1 MKAQNEN
8 MEMYNFIRENRMAM
22 YSKPRRYFYRDGSR
36 GSAFKFLFLVE
47 IVVFLLLVFTAGTV
61 NAQQVEG
68 NSMLQT
74 EHTFNST
81 ISNYTTVYNSGKVF
95 LNWSAV
101 NEQADCIYIIERS
114 STGTEF
120 DAVGVREGIG
130 TSVELFYSWI
140 DNEPPAGFSYYRI
153 KKITKDGTQF
163 FSATNSVINQGS
175 SFKPLDNQARKTEG
189 TEKEK

>member
-1 MKAQNEN
+1 METRTDN
-8 MEMYNFIRENRMAM
+8 MEMYDLIRENRLAM
-22 YSKPRRYFYRDGSR
+22 YSKPRRYFNRDGSK

-47 IVVFLLLVFTAGTV
+47 VIVFMILVFAATTV
-61 NAQQVEG
+61 NAQQVAG

-74 EHTFNST
+74 EHTFNSS

-95 LNWSAV
+95 LNWSAM
-101 NEQADCIYIIERS
+101 NEQADCIYIVERS
-114 STGTEF
+114 SNGTEF

-175 SFKPLDNQARKTEG
+175 SFNSLDNQARKPEDVG
-189 TEKEK
+189 EDK

>member
-1 MKAQNEN
+1 MDTQTDN
-8 MEMYNFIRENRMAM
+8 MEMYNAIRENRLAM
-22 YSKPRRYFYRDGSR
+22 YSKPRRYFNRDGNR

-47 IVVFLLLVFTAGTV
+47 IVVFLILVFAAGSV
-61 NAQQVEG
+61 NAQQVEA

-74 EHTFNST
+74 EHTFNSS

-95 LNWSAV
+95 LNWSAM

-114 STGTEF
+114 ANGTEF

-175 SFKPLDNQARKTEG
+175 SFKPLDNQARKTEDPA
-189 TEKEK
+189 KEK